1 MARILAVDD
10 ERAILDALARVLG
23 RDGHEVVRA
32 ADPTAVP
39 GMDLSRFDLVLCDVM
54 MPGLDGF
61 ELVRQIR
68 PDFDGPIVFLTA
80 RVAEEDAVAA
90 YGLGADDYVR
100 NKPFGAAELRA
111 KVAAHLRRERRPR
124 SHALS
129 FGEVRIDL
137 GARALAVGGEAVPL
151 TPTEYAI
158 CEYLARHPGQ
168 VSEPAR
174 RSARR
179 CSAGERRR
187 RRGHIHA
194 GQPRPEETS
203 EAGADPIATV
213 WGWGTGGSSED
224 RGARSGMLSFVIA
237 RYFAYAFAAVATAW
251 LASFMVLSA
260 AINAGFV
267 YEASWGPAN
276 AREVAEGL
284 ARDGVCEQQDVP
296 TAYRYLILNKDGYVL
311 MTDLEGTRLEDA
323 TEMARTALAA
333 DPGTVE
339 IEGGGS
345 GLTYAV
351 FSLKGGGACALVSE
365 YLPQWV
371 SRDLASLLPN
381 PQNLMLAGAAAGSA
395 LALALVARRASH
407 VISRKMAPLAE
418 AAERVGAGE
427 LDFAVGSTNV
437 REVNDVL
444 AAMDAMRTSLAE
456 SLEARWAAERGQ
468 REQVA
473 SLAHDLKTPL
483 TVLRANADF
492 VAEELEDE
500 KDADLAA
507 AARDIAG
514 SVERLDGYVRL
525 LIDASR
531 GSDGAERA
539 PMRPAEL
546 CKQVLAEAAQIARAR
561 GVTLDAATPA
571 RCRRR
576 AGAPLDRTALAREP
590 PRTSWPTPP
599 STRARARGGPCD
611 VAGGHLVIEV
621 AETDRASLL
630 PPSNAAASASSFT
643 DDSSPAPH
651 ATETATTARPPRPP
665 PRPRAPRGLRLAHQ
679 QPPRVRWPSPGS
691 LWGPDSGPHTGIP
704 HNQNASG

>member
-23 RDGHEVVRA
+23 RDGHEVVKA
-32 ADPTAVP
+32 ADPTAVLE
-39 GMDLSRFDLVLCDVM
+39 MDLSRFDLVLCDVM

-68 PDFDGPIVFLTA
+68 PDFDGPIIFLTA
-80 RVAEEDAVAA
+80 RVAEEDAVAG

-100 NKPFGAAELRA
+100 KPFGAAELRA

-137 GARALAVGGEAVPL
+137 GARGLAVGDEAVPL

-168 VSEPAR
+168 VMSRAQIREAVLGWE
-174 RSARR
+174 SDADDAAI
-179 CSAGERRR
+179 SM
-187 RRGHIHA
+187 
-194 GQPRPEETS
+194 QVSRPEETLRGRRRS
-203 EAGADPIATV
+203 
-213 WGWGTGGSSED
+213 D
-224 RGARSGMLSFVIA
+224 RDRLGDGVQVAALRTGARGRGGMPLSFVIA

-251 LASFMVLSA
+251 LASFMALSL

-284 ARDGVCEQQDVP
+284 ARDGVCGQQDVP
-296 TAYRYLILNKDGYVL
+296 TAYRYLTLNKDGHVL

-323 TEMARTALAA
+323 TEMARAALAA

-345 GLTYAV
+345 GLTYAA
-351 FSLKGGGACALVSE
+351 FPLKGGGACALVSE

-371 SRDLASLLPN
+371 SRDLAGLLPN
-381 PQNLMLAGAAAGSA
+381 PQSLMLVGAAAGSA
-395 LALALVARRASH
+395 LALALVARRASR

-418 AAERVGAGE
+418 AAGRVGAGD

-444 AAMDAMRTSLAE
+444 AAMDAMRASLAE

-514 SVERLDGYVRL
+514 GVERLDGYVRL
-525 LIDASR
+525 LIEASR
-531 GSDGAERA
+531 GSGGAERA

-546 CKQVLAEAAQIARAR
+546 CEQVLAEAAQIARAR
-561 GVTLDAATPA
+561 GVTLDAATGPA
-571 RCRRR
+571 V
-576 AGAPLDRTALAREP
+576 AGAPEAPLDRTALARAAANLVANAAEH
-590 PRTSWPTPP
+590 
-599 STRARARGGPCD
+599 ARSRVAVSCD
-611 VAGGHLVIEV
+611 VEGGHLVIEV
-621 AETDRASLL
+621 SDDGPGFS
-630 PPSNAAASASSFT
+630 PAALERGCERLFT
-643 DDSSPAPH
+643 DDSSRSSRDGGRHYGLGLH
-651 ATETATTARPPRPP
+651 AASEAASAHGGSVSLANSPSGGAVATIAVP
-665 PRPRAPRGLRLAHQ
+665 L
-679 QPPRVRWPSPGS
+679 
-691 LWGPDSGPHTGIP
+691 
-704 HNQNASG
+704 

>member
-80 RVAEEDAVAA
+80 RVAEEDAVAG

-100 NKPFGAAELRA
+100 KPFGAAELRA

-137 GARALAVGGEAVPL
+137 GARGLAVGGEAVPL

-168 VSEPAR
+168 VMSRAQIREAVLGWESDADDAAISMQVSRAR
-174 RSARR
+174 RKL
-179 CSAGERRR
+179 
-187 RRGHIHA
+187 
-194 GQPRPEETS
+194 S
-203 EAGADPIATV
+203 EAGADR
-213 WGWGTGGSSED
+213 D
-224 RGARSGMLSFVIA
+224 RLGDGVQVAALRTGARGRGGMPLSFVIA

-251 LASFMVLSA
+251 LASFMALSA

-284 ARDGVCEQQDVP
+284 ARDGVCGQQDVP
-296 TAYRYLILNKDGYVL
+296 TAYRYLILNEDGYVL

-323 TEMARTALAA
+323 TEMTRAALAA

-345 GLTYAV
+345 GLTYAA
-351 FSLKGGGACALVSE
+351 FPLKGGGACALVSE

-371 SRDLASLLPN
+371 SRDLAGLLPN
-381 PQNLMLAGAAAGSA
+381 PQNFMLVGAAAGSA
-395 LALALVARRASH
+395 LALALVARRASR

-418 AAERVGAGE
+418 AAGRVGAGE

-444 AAMDAMRTSLAE
+444 AAMDAMRASLAE

-468 REQVA
+468 REQMA

-525 LIDASR
+525 LIEASR
-531 GSDGAERA
+531 GSGGAERA

-546 CKQVLAEAAQIARAR
+546 CEQVLAEAAQIARAR
-561 GVTLDAATPA
+561 GVTLDAATGPA
-571 RCRRR
+571 V
-576 AGAPLDRTALAREP
+576 AGAPEAPLDRTALARAAANLVANAAEH
-590 PRTSWPTPP
+590 
-599 STRARARGGPCD
+599 ARSRVAVSCD
-611 VAGGHLVIEV
+611 VEGGHLVIEV
-621 AETDRASLL
+621 ADDGPGFS
-630 PPSNAAASASSFT
+630 PAALERGCERLFT
-643 DDSSPAPH
+643 DDSSRSSRDGGRHYGLGLH
-651 ATETATTARPPRPP
+651 AASEAASAHGGSVSLANSPSGGAVATIAVP
-665 PRPRAPRGLRLAHQ
+665 L
-679 QPPRVRWPSPGS
+679 
-691 LWGPDSGPHTGIP
+691 
-704 HNQNASG
+704 

>member
-23 RDGHEVVRA
+23 RDGHEVVKA

-39 GMDLSRFDLVLCDVM
+39 GTDLSRFDLVLCDVM

-68 PDFDGPIVFLTA
+68 PDFDGPIIFLTA
-80 RVAEEDAVAA
+80 RVAEEDAVAG

-100 NKPFGAAELRA
+100 KPFGAAELRA

-137 GARALAVGGEAVPL
+137 GARGLAVGDEAAPL

-168 VSEPAR
+168 VMSRAQIREAVLGWESDADDAAISMQVSRAR
-174 RSARR
+174 RKL
-179 CSAGERRR
+179 
-187 RRGHIHA
+187 
-194 GQPRPEETS
+194 S
-203 EAGADPIATV
+203 EAGADPI
-213 WGWGTGGSSED
+213 
-224 RGARSGMLSFVIA
+224 
-237 RYFAYAFAAVATAW
+237 AAVATAW
-251 LASFMVLSA
+251 LASFMALSA

-284 ARDGVCEQQDVP
+284 ARDGVCGQQDVP

-311 MTDLEGTRLEDA
+311 MTDLEGTRLEGA
-323 TEMARTALAA
+323 AEMARAALAA

-345 GLTYAV
+345 GLTYAA
-351 FSLKGGGACALVSE
+351 FPLKGGGACALVSE

-371 SRDLASLLPN
+371 SRGLAGLLPN
-381 PQNLMLAGAAAGSA
+381 PQNLMLVGAAAGSA
-395 LALALVARRASH
+395 LALALVARRASR

-418 AAERVGAGE
+418 AAGRVGAGD

-525 LIDASR
+525 LIEASR
-531 GSDGAERA
+531 GSGGAERA

-546 CKQVLAEAAQIARAR
+546 CEQVLAEAAQITRAR
-561 GVTLDAATPA
+561 GVTLDATTGPA
-571 RCRRR
+571 V
-576 AGAPLDRTALAREP
+576 AGAPEAPLDRTALARAAANLVANAAEH
-590 PRTSWPTPP
+590 
-599 STRARARGGPCD
+599 ARSRVAVSCD
-611 VAGGHLVIEV
+611 VEGGHLVIEV
-621 AETDRASLL
+621 ADDGPGFS
-630 PPSNAAASASSFT
+630 PAALERGCERLFT
-643 DDSSPAPH
+643 DDSSRSSRDGGRHYGLGLH
-651 ATETATTARPPRPP
+651 AAAEAASAHGGSVSLANSPSGGAVATIAVPLCG
-665 PRPRAPRGLRLAHQ
+665 A
-679 QPPRVRWPSPGS
+679 
-691 LWGPDSGPHTGIP
+691 
-704 HNQNASG
+704 

>member
-1 MARILAVDD
+1 
-10 ERAILDALARVLG
+10 
-23 RDGHEVVRA
+23 
-32 ADPTAVP
+32 
-39 GMDLSRFDLVLCDVM
+39 
-54 MPGLDGF
+54 MP
-61 ELVRQIR
+61 
-68 PDFDGPIVFLTA
+68 
-80 RVAEEDAVAA
+80 
-90 YGLGADDYVR
+90 
-100 NKPFGAAELRA
+100 
-111 KVAAHLRRERRPR
+111 
-124 SHALS
+124 
-129 FGEVRIDL
+129 
-137 GARALAVGGEAVPL
+137 
-151 TPTEYAI
+151 
-158 CEYLARHPGQ
+158 
-168 VSEPAR
+168 
-174 RSARR
+174 
-179 CSAGERRR
+179 
-187 RRGHIHA
+187 
-194 GQPRPEETS
+194 
-203 EAGADPIATV
+203 
-213 WGWGTGGSSED
+213 
-224 RGARSGMLSFVIA
+224 LSFVIA

-251 LASFMVLSA
+251 LASFMALSA

-284 ARDGVCEQQDVP
+284 ARDGVCGQQDVP

-323 TEMARTALAA
+323 TEMARAALAT

-345 GLTYAV
+345 GLTYAA
-351 FSLKGGGACALVSE
+351 FPLKGGGACALVSE

-371 SRDLASLLPN
+371 SRDLAGLLPN
-381 PQNLMLAGAAAGSA
+381 PQNLMLVGAAAGSA
-395 LALALVARRASH
+395 LALALVARRASR

-492 VAEELEDE
+492 VAEELEDK

-525 LIDASR
+525 LIEASR
-531 GSDGAERA
+531 GSGGAERA
-539 PMRPAEL
+539 PMRP
-546 CKQVLAEAAQIARAR
+546 AAQIARAR
-561 GVTLDAATPA
+561 GVTLDAATGPA
-571 RCRRR
+571 V
-576 AGAPLDRTALAREP
+576 AGAPEAPLDRTALARAAANLVANAAEH
-590 PRTSWPTPP
+590 
-599 STRARARGGPCD
+599 ARSRVAVSCD

-621 AETDRASLL
+621 SDDGPGFS
-630 PPSNAAASASSFT
+630 PAALERGCERLFT
-643 DDSSPAPH
+643 DDSSRSSRDGGRHYGLGLH
-651 ATETATTARPPRPP
+651 AASEAASAHGGSVSLANSPSGGAVATIAVPLCG
-665 PRPRAPRGLRLAHQ
+665 A
-679 QPPRVRWPSPGS
+679 
-691 LWGPDSGPHTGIP
+691 
-704 HNQNASG
+704 